1 MSGNKNSTQVLKT
14 KNMNIEEQNS
24 VINQIK
30 AEMTRAKDKNI
41 WGKPASDIIT
51 RIESMENAKPARAIW
66 EMVQNARDV
75 SRRHGADIE
84 FSLNEKEFIFQHN
97 GLPFTADSL
106 NALNIQTS
114 SKVRDDIV
122 QVGQY
127 GTGFL
132 TTHKF
137 GLKFLL
143 SGSLELCNGSKY
155 FDFERLSFD
164 RSPRDKEKMIENLKD
179 QQRRIEEMCENPEDV
194 KYLKDIPGE
203 LTIFR
208 YLQEHSI
215 ESDRAREAFDQ
226 APDLTPHVLALNELI
241 NSISYKDE
249 TTGKES
255 SFSRRPKKILE
266 ENDLYTFSMVE
277 THISRN
283 YDDDKLPTREYDYQ
297 IFMLESV
304 QKEER
309 TGSSKV
315 TVILPLM
322 LVGDEEKIFV
332 FRFRDD
338 KPNFF
343 IHLPLLGTEKWGVNF
358 LFHSPS
364 FTCADESRS
373 SLRFVGNGQNN
384 DYQAEQNREIL
395 TLGEQMIFDF
405 IETHLDKVEDRKM
418 FAYVNIHPEVSN
430 VKLSE
435 FLKEEKSRWV
445 SKMKEYKLVRPATE
459 GADYV
464 KPSSIYGLC
473 KEMIEEGYKNP
484 LFLDAVYNILKT
496 EYASCLPAKDELL
509 FWSERILE
517 WYDGDE
523 GSKHVFTIENVVN
536 IITKKNDLN
545 VLGKDNVLEFD
556 KFLAESKLFTYFE
569 NNAIIPNESGV
580 LKKKSDLVCPSSFN
594 KTTREVMEALIPE
607 DFAKFVDSEFA
618 DLTQFTSF
626 SDNELKVKLSDSISK
641 IQEGQKSYKD
651 KYRRYTI
658 SQSYS
663 DRVDNPES
671 AIISLTKVNAMIKFA
686 SMNIKPSSISNEAK
700 VLNLIKEYYGF
711 TEEVTDTLDSFEVR
725 SALRTL
731 IGDAMYRFTLNPDVC
746 KAEWAQRVVETV
758 YAYTDIRSMLRDYKL
773 YQDQNGNYCYAEQ
786 LKKENDVPER
796 LKEIYDVIVYEG
808 TNKSIKN
815 ELLANKYMDLF
826 EGDGECKGAELSAK
840 IFEKISAKREGE
852 DKSYPDISSYSHRA
866 EVLEIIRRMDESAE
880 GRKWASLFTTLEKD
894 KAIVTMSIIDDGD
907 KKDSIFMF
915 MQEEDTNKLKA
926 LAEISEK
933 TDVNTLKAI
942 ADIANADDLPNI
954 LATAK
959 RLNDERKE
967 KERQFNFK
975 YTIGKIIE
983 DEIRHAVNEELSCSY
998 STSDVQNGQDMI
1010 ISYKGKPIYF
1020 LECKAKWSFTES
1032 AHMSSQQMKK
1042 AVREIGHYAL
1052 CCVDCT
1058 PDTGA
1063 KIPMDASMEEVM
1075 DAHDNILAHTYV
1087 HTNIGELLEPT
1098 ISPIIKEEELTL
1110 LDDSNIRVR
1119 GELSSYIPKKVFV
1132 RGRPF
1137 YEFMADLNV
1146 QLREIISMEF

>member
-1 MSGNKNSTQVLKT
+1 
-14 KNMNIEEQNS
+14 MNIEEQNS
-24 VINQIK
+24 VINQIDD
-30 AEMTRAKDKNI
+30 EMNQAIDESI

-75 SRRHGADIE
+75 SRKDGAEIE
-84 FSLNEKEFIFQHN
+84 FSLNNNEFTFQHN
-97 GLPFTADSL
+97 GLPFTAKTL
-106 NALNIQTS
+106 HALNIQTS
-114 SKVRDDIV
+114 SKVRDDII

-137 GLKFLL
+137 GLKFML
-143 SGSLELCNGSKY
+143 SGSLQLCNGTKY
-155 FDFERLSFD
+155 LEFDKLPFD
-164 RSPRDKEKMIENLKD
+164 RSPRDKMSMIDNLKE
-179 QQRRIEEMCENPEDV
+179 QQNRIIVMSKNPEKV

-203 LTIFR
+203 LTTFR
-208 YLQEHSI
+208 YIQEHSI
-215 ESDRAREAFDQ
+215 ESERAREAFEQ

-241 NSISYKDE
+241 NSLSYRDE
-249 TTGKES
+249 TAGKES
-255 SFSRRPKKILE
+255 SFIRRPKKVLE

-283 YDDDKLPTREYDYQ
+283 YDDDKLPSREYDYQ

-322 LVGDEEKIFV
+322 LVGDGEKIHV
-332 FRFRDD
+332 FRFHDD

-395 TLGEQMIFDF
+395 ALGELMIFDF

-418 FAYVNIHPEVSN
+418 FAFVNINTEASN
-430 VKLSE
+430 VKLSD

-459 GADYV
+459 GIGHV

-496 EYASCLPAKDELL
+496 EYTNCLPAKDELL
-509 FWSERILE
+509 FWSDRILE

-523 GSKHVFTIENVVN
+523 GGKHVFTIDNVVD
-536 IITKKNDLN
+536 IITNKNDLS
-545 VLGKDNVLEFD
+545 VLGKKNVLEFD
-556 KFLAESKLFTYFE
+556 KFLAESKLFSYFE
-569 NNAIIPNESGV
+569 KSAIIPNESGI
-580 LKKKSDLVCPSSFN
+580 LKKQSDLVCPSLFN
-594 KTTREVMEALIPE
+594 STTREVMAALIPE

-618 DLTQFTSF
+618 SLTQFTVF
-626 SDNELKVKLSDSISK
+626 SDAELKVKLSDSIST
-641 IQEGQKSYKD
+641 IQEGQKSYRD

-663 DRVDNPES
+663 DRIDNPELV
-671 AIISLTKVNAMIKFA
+671 IIPLAKVNAMIKFA
-686 SMNIKPSSISNEAK
+686 SMNIRPGSISNEAK
-700 VLNLIKEYYGF
+700 VLTLIKEYYGF
-711 TEEVTDTLDSFEVR
+711 TDVVTDSLDGFDAR

-731 IGDAMYRFTLNPDVC
+731 IGDAMYGFALNPDVN
-746 KAEWAQRVVETV
+746 KAEWAQRTVETI
-758 YAYTDIRSMLRDYKL
+758 YGYTDFRSMLRDYKL
-773 YQDQNGNYCYAEQ
+773 YQDQNGNYRYAEQ
-786 LKKENDVPER
+786 LKKENEVLER
-796 LKEIYDVIVYEG
+796 LKEIYDVIVHEG

-815 ELLANKYMDLF
+815 ELLANKYVDLF
-826 EGDGECKGAELSAK
+826 EGDGECKGSELSAK
-840 IFEKISAKREGE
+840 IFEKISAKRDGE

-866 EVLEIIRRMDESAE
+866 EVLEIIRRMDDTAE

-907 KKDSIFMF
+907 KKDSIFLF

-926 LAEISEK
+926 LADISEK
-933 TDVNTLKAI
+933 TDVYTLQAI
-942 ADIANADDLPNI
+942 ADIASADDLPNI
-954 LATAK
+954 LATAI

-1075 DAHDNILAHTYV
+1075 AAHDNILAHTYV

-1098 ISPIIKEEELTL
+1098 ISPIIKEEEFTL
-1110 LDDSNIRVR
+1110 QDDSNIRVR

>member
-1 MSGNKNSTQVLKT
+1 
-14 KNMNIEEQNS
+14 MNIEEQNS
-24 VINQIK
+24 VINQIDD
-30 AEMTRAKDKNI
+30 EMTQAIDESI

-75 SRRHGADIE
+75 SRKDGADIE
-84 FSLNEKEFIFQHN
+84 FSLNNKEFTFQHN
-97 GLPFTADSL
+97 GLPFTAKTL
-106 NALNIQTS
+106 HALNIQTS

-137 GLKFLL
+137 GLKFNL
-143 SGSLELCNGSKY
+143 SGSLQLCNGLKY
-155 FDFERLSFD
+155 LEFKELPFD
-164 RSPRDKEKMIENLKD
+164 RSPRDKKCMIDNLKD
-179 QQRRIEEMCENPEDV
+179 QQSRIIGMSKDPENV
-194 KYLKDIPGE
+194 KCLKDIPGE
-203 LTIFR
+203 LTTFR
-208 YLQEHSI
+208 YIQEHAI
-215 ESDRAREAFDQ
+215 ESDRAREAFEQ

-241 NSISYKDE
+241 NSLSYKDE

-255 SFSRRPKKILE
+255 SFIRKPKKVLE

-283 YDDDKLPTREYDYQ
+283 HDDPKLPQREYDYQ
-297 IFMLESV
+297 IYMLESV

-322 LVGDEEKIFV
+322 LINDEEKIYV
-332 FRFRDD
+332 FRFNDD

-395 TLGEQMIFDF
+395 TLGEEMIFHF
-405 IETHLDKVEDRKM
+405 IETHLDKVEDRKE
-418 FAYVNIHPEVSN
+418 FAYVNINTEASN
-430 VKLSE
+430 VKLSQ

-445 SKMKEYKLVRPATE
+445 SKMKEYNLVKSANE
-459 GADYV
+459 ENGYV
-464 KPSSIYGLC
+464 KPSSIRGLC
-473 KEMIEEGYKNP
+473 KEMIAEGYRNSS
-484 LFLDAVYNILKT
+484 FLDAVYSILKT
-496 EYASCLPAKDELL
+496 EYASCLPDKDELL
-509 FWSERILE
+509 FWSDRILE
-517 WYDGDE
+517 WYDGDADNT
-523 GSKHVFTIENVVN
+523 HIFTIDNVVN

-545 VLGKDNVLEFD
+545 VLGKGNVLEFD

-686 SMNIKPSSISNEAK
+686 SMNIKPGSISNEAK

-731 IGDAMYRFTLNPDVC
+731 IGDAMYRFTLNPEVC

-773 YQDQNGNYCYAEQ
+773 YQDQNGNYRYAEQ

-826 EGDGECKGAELSAK
+826 EGDGECKGTELSAK

-983 DEIRHAVNEELSCSY
+983 DEIRRAVSDELSCNY
-998 STSDVQNGQDMI
+998 SASDVQNGQDMI
-1010 ISYKGKPIYF
+1010 ISYKGEPVYY
-1020 LECKAKWSFTES
+1020 LECKAKWSFAES

-1063 KIPMDASMEEVM
+1063 RIAMDASIEDVM
-1075 DAHDNILAHTYV
+1075 AAHDSILANTYV
-1087 HTNIGELLEPT
+1087 HTNIGELLAPT

-1110 LDDSNIRVR
+1110 FDDSSIRVR
-1119 GELSSYIPKKVFV
+1119 GELSSYIPKRVFV
-1132 RGRPF
+1132 KGQPF
-1137 YEFMADLNV
+1137 KIFMDDLNV
-1146 QLREIISMEF
+1146 KLREIINTDNLPY